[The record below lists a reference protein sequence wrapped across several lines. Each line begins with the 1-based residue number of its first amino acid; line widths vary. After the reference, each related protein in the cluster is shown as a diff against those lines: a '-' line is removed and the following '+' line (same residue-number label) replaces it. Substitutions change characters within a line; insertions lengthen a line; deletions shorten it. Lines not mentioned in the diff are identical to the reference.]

1 MLKAAFELR
10 LLAELGL
17 MPNLV
22 CCPVCMR
29 YDVAEPVLRIDD
41 ADVFCAECLP
51 AHKLHD
57 FPVSASAL
65 QAVRHVLYSE
75 PEKVFAFRMKGRS
88 AVQFAEY
95 AEKYLLYRLGGTF
108 PALNIYKEMTATG

>member
-1 MLKAAFELR
+1 MSDEIRKSFSGAPIKADAKADIDLINRYTLKDL
-10 LLAELGL
+10 
-17 MPNLV
+17 
-22 CCPVCMR
+22 
-29 YDVAEPVLRIDD
+29 
-41 ADVFCAECLP
+41 
-51 AHKLHD
+51 K
-57 FPVSASAL
+57 
-65 QAVRHVLYSE
+65 